1 MKATWLNEDDK
12 RSRRILVFKLL
23 KEIAEFYFYFWG
35 KRNELPSA

>member
-23 KEIAEFYFYFWG
+23 KEIAELFFG
-35 KRNELPSA
+35 KRNELPSAY

>member
-23 KEIAEFYFYFWG
+23 KEIAEFFLG
-35 KRNELPSA
+35 GGQTE